1 MKKKPID
8 DQFRYFI
15 FSAYQLQHFGCF
27 FFVNN
32 DKKILLYDQISI
44 PVFSKDDLIF
54 LAFEFDLLFNE
65 ITVQYRH
72 FKNLS
77 IRKLL
82 TITSVDYQLDKF

>member
-1 MKKKPID
+1 MKKNQLMTSSGIL
-8 DQFRYFI
+8 
-15 FSAYQLQHFGCF
+15 FSLRTNYNILDVF